1 MEPTVHIYYITHAKL
16 AKLKNELGAIKIS
29 NHILDF
35 LVLEKL
41 FDLLNH

>member
-1 MEPTVHIYYITHAKL
+1 MEPIVHIYYITLTKL
-16 AKLKNELGAIKIS
+16 TKFKNELGAIKIS